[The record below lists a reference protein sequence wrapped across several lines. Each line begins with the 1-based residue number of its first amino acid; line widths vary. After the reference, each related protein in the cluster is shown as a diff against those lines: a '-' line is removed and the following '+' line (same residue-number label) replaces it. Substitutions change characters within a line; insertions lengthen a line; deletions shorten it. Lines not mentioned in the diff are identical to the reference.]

1 MDVSFILDGLNE
13 AQRDAVTSDSK
24 KLLVLAGAGSG
35 KTKVLVHRIA
45 WLNKALSFSTHSIL
59 AVTFTNKAAS
69 EMKGRIEE
77 ILEQPIPEMW
87 CGTFHSISNRLL
99 RRHYS
104 EANLDRDFAILDS
117 DDQLRVIKRILKIL
131 ELDDDQWVPEKVRW
145 QINTWKDDALRP
157 KDIDDKGDFNI
168 EVLKKIYIAYEKYLE
183 QENLVDFNELILRSY
198 ELIRDNAEIRSLYQK
213 KFRCVLVDEFQDTN
227 TLQYKW
233 MRNLLDEKTFVTT
246 VGDDDQSI
254 YGWRGA
260 KIENINHFAKDKGT
274 EVTRLE
280 QNYRSTSN
288 ILDAANAV
296 IDKNTNRL
304 GKKLWTALGEG
315 DKIDIFEAYSE
326 QEEASYVS
334 ESVHRIVDNNDNY
347 KEVAVLYRS
356 NAQSRVIEEYLLRN
370 NIPYVI
376 YGGVRFYERLE
387 IKNVLSYLRLIVNKN
402 DNTAFE
408 RAIGVPSRGVG
419 EKTIENIRNYSNE
432 NNLALFA
439 SSEKMASEDKIKGKA
454 QNSIKNFTSQFE
466 TYNEKL
472 QEISASELV
481 EFVINH
487 SGLIDHHMKESG
499 EKGKIRVENINE
511 LITAVKSFEILN
523 KNEDLSDY
531 DSMLAAFLSSV
542 SLDMG
547 ETQADKYD
555 DAVQLMTIH
564 SAKGLEFKHVF
575 LVGMEENLF
584 PHSRS
589 VENISELE
597 EERRLCYVG
606 ITRARQKLYLSYA
619 EYRRMYGNDSYNPP
633 SRFIKEI
640 PDEHTDFVR
649 PRQSYKT
656 SYYGTAN
663 SFDSGDENSH
673 EFSLGDSV
681 FHEKFGLGT
690 ILSIEGEGE
699 LSKVQV
705 NFADFGTKWLV
716 LGYANLEKT
725 N

>member
-370 NIPYVI
+370 NVPYVI

>member
-99 RRHYS
+99 RRHFS

-387 IKNVLSYLRLIVNKN
+387 IKNVVSYLRLIVNKH

-432 NNLALFA
+432 NNLSLFA
-439 SSEKMASEDKIKGKA
+439 SSEQMASEDKIKGKA

-663 SFDSGDENSH
+663 SFDSGDENSQ

-681 FHEKFGLGT
+681 VHEKFGLGT